1 MENCRRP
8 HGQGFDLVR
17 ATLVRLVGQS
27 SSTRLLM
34 IHSIVAMVNAKAVSE
49 AEFPATALQRIAA
62 VRANEQ
68 RCLPCTR
75 SARFCGG

>member
-1 MENCRRP
+1 
-8 HGQGFDLVR
+8 
-17 ATLVRLVGQS
+17 
-27 SSTRLLM
+27 M